1 MREIF
6 KKLWLLTEICCLI
19 LYSCTCVDSV
29 VVNSMRRVYSFM
41 RDSGQ
46 NSLPF
51 NISSFVMRI
60 ISSFLNGFK
69 VYYCC
74 SERF

>member
-1 MREIF
+1 MREIL
-6 KKLWLLTEICCLI
+6 KKLWLLAEICCLI
-19 LYSCTCVDSV
+19 LYSCTCVEGV

-46 NSLPF
+46 NSLPV

-60 ISSFLNGFK
+60 ICNFLNGFK
-69 VYYCC
+69 VYYCYN
-74 SERF
+74 ERF